1 MTADSGA
8 NDNKEAGEPGKAGE
22 SAVTAVTDK
31 APLAVDARGIWTVFG
46 SGKRQAIVHQDL
58 HLQVQ
63 AGQLVSIIGGSGT
76 GKTVLLRHIL
86 GLTRPTRGTVQV
98 FGQPALQWQG
108 AQAGM
113 RMGMLFQ
120 HGALYSAFTVLQN
133 VALPLLE
140 LGTLP
145 VAFCHQ
151 AALTRLQM
159 VGLNAGDA
167 HKMPSDLSGGMIK
180 RVALARAMIMD
191 PPLLLLDEP
200 TAGLDPDGADA
211 FCRLLSE
218 LHRELSLTVL
228 MVTHDLDTLVDIS
241 TAVAVLADRKVVA
254 CGTTAEVVAVEHPFI
269 RQYFGGARA
278 QRALSAL

>member
-1 MTADSGA
+1 M
-8 NDNKEAGEPGKAGE
+8 DNTQAENT
-22 SAVTAVTDK
+22 S

-46 SGKRQAIVHQDL
+46 KGKRQATVHKDL
-58 HLQVQ
+58 DLQVQ
-63 AGQLVSIIGGSGT
+63 SGELVSIIGGSGT
-76 GKTVLLRHIL
+76 GKTVLLRHVL
-86 GLTRPTRGTVQV
+86 GLTRPTRGTVHI
-98 FGQPALQWQG
+98 FGDPALQWQG
-108 AQAGM
+108 AEAGM

-133 VALPLLE
+133 ISLPLLE

-145 VAFCHQ
+145 TDFCHQ

-159 VGLNAGDA
+159 VGLDASDA

-211 FCRLLSE
+211 FCRLVSE
-218 LHRELSLTVL
+218 LHRQLNLTVL

-241 TAVAVLADRKVVA
+241 TKVAVLADRKVVA
-254 CGTTAEVVAVEHPFI
+254 YGTAAEVVAVEHPFI
-269 RQYFGGARA
+269 REYFGGDRA

>member
-1 MTADSGA
+1 MTERRTEDAGARCEADNAS
-8 NDNKEAGEPGKAGE
+8 
-22 SAVTAVTDK
+22 
-31 APLAVDARGIWTVFG
+31 LAVDARGIWTVFG
-46 SGKRQAIVHQDL
+46 SGKRQAVVHKDL
-58 HLQVQ
+58 DLQVQ
-63 AGQLVSIIGGSGT
+63 AGELLSIIGGSGT

-86 GLTRPTRGTVQV
+86 GLTAPTKGSVRI
-98 FGQPALQWQG
+98 FGDSALQWQG
-108 AQAGM
+108 AAAGM

-140 LGTLP
+140 LGTLSTN
-145 VAFCHQ
+145 FCHA

-159 VGLNAGDA
+159 VGLDASDA
-167 HKMPSDLSGGMIK
+167 HKMPADLSGGMIK

-211 FCRLLSE
+211 FCRLVSE
-218 LHRELSLTVL
+218 LHRELDWTVL

-241 TAVAVLADRKVVA
+241 TKVAVLADKKVVA
-254 CGTTAEVVAVEHPFI
+254 YGTTAEVVAVKHPFI
-269 RQYFGGARA
+269 REYFGGGRA